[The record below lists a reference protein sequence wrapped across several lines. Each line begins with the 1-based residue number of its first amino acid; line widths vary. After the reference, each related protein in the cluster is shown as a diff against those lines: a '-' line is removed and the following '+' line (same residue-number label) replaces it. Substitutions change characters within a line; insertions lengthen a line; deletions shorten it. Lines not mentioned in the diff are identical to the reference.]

1 MSKEKKKEI
10 FTFIIQLIV
19 VFVLVTLVKTFLV
32 ANIMVR
38 QSSMRNTFLDG
49 DVLLLSKLNKDDIT
63 RGDIIVFRNP
73 DRTSDH
79 KYFIKRVIGV
89 EGDSIYIL
97 DDNRVLL
104 NGELLDE
111 DYVSPENNT
120 NSFPGEWDVPENS
133 IFVMG
138 DNRDNSN
145 DSRAFGSI
153 PRSDILGKIFFRV
166 YPFSKF
172 GGVE

>member
-1 MSKEKKKEI
+1 MTKEKRKEI
-10 FTFIIQLIV
+10 FAFLAQLVAITLIV
-19 VFVLVTLVKTFLV
+19 VLVKTFLF

-38 QSSMRNTFLDG
+38 QSSMKNTFSDG
-49 DVLLLSKLNKDDIT
+49 DVLLLSKLNKDAIT

-73 DRTSDH
+73 DRSSDH

-89 EGDSIYIL
+89 GGDSIYIL

-111 DYVSPENNT
+111 EYVSPENNM
-120 NSFPGEWDVPENS
+120 NLFPGEWDVPDDS

-145 DSRAFGSI
+145 DSRSFGSI
-153 PRSDILGKIFFRV
+153 PRTDVLGKIFFRV

>member
-1 MSKEKKKEI
+1 MTKEKKKEI
-10 FTFIIQLIV
+10 FTFIIQLIA
-19 VFVLVTLVKTFLV
+19 VFVIVTLVKTFLV

-38 QSSMRNTFLDG
+38 QSSMRNTFQDG

-73 DRTSDH
+73 DRESNH
-79 KYFIKRVIGV
+79 KYYIKRVIGV

-97 DDNRVLL
+97 EDNRVLL
-104 NGELLDE
+104 NGELLEE

-120 NSFPGEWDVPENS
+120 HPFPGEWDVPENS

>member
-1 MSKEKKKEI
+1 MTKEKKKEI

-32 ANIMVR
+32 ANIVVR
-38 QSSMRNTFLDG
+38 QSSMRNTFHDG

-73 DRTSDH
+73 DRSSDH
-79 KYFIKRVIGV
+79 KYYIKRVIGV

-111 DYVSPENNT
+111 AYVSPENNT
-120 NSFPGEWDVPENS
+120 HPSSGEWDVPENS

-166 YPFSKF
+166 YPLSKF
-172 GGVE
+172 GNVE